1 MRTTKTTEVIEE
13 FDEQGRVVRRTT
25 TTTEEREEGA
35 PSITYPWYNTIY
47 DNGNWATKATA
58 TQDINVTLDGC
69 ATTADSISGT
79 GNPEVTLR
87 G

>member
-1 MRTTKTTEVIEE
+1 MLDYKDIITKHY
-13 FDEQGRVVRRTT
+13 
-25 TTTEEREEGA
+25 A
-35 PSITYPWYNTIY
+35 
-47 DNGNWATKATA
+47 
-58 TQDINVTLDGC
+58 INVTLDGC